1 MRDKERDFVRQI
13 EDLKQLLAMKEN
25 EIERFKGQ
33 SQNVTS
39 FSKSL
44 EREISDLRDE
54 VQRLNDIINNTQNDT
69 LRTEHKKNQFEIEII
84 DLKKQNLLQ
93 KEDMRRLESDYAQI
107 RKEYEDEKAK
117 TKTIQQQN
125 ERLQSLVEN
134 LDQSKTELMKRLSS
148 TNNEKQAE
156 SQDKAVLLKDIE
168 NYKHQLMGKEQEILD
183 LRRSIETLD
192 ASMDDL

>member
-1 MRDKERDFVRQI
+1 
-13 EDLKQLLAMKEN
+13 MKEN

-84 DLKKQNLLQ
+84 DLKK
-93 KEDMRRLESDYAQI
+93 
-107 RKEYEDEKAK
+107 
-117 TKTIQQQN
+117 
-125 ERLQSLVEN
+125 
-134 LDQSKTELMKRLSS
+134 
-148 TNNEKQAE
+148 
-156 SQDKAVLLKDIE
+156 
-168 NYKHQLMGKEQEILD
+168 
-183 LRRSIETLD
+183 
-192 ASMDDL
+192 